1 VGGPTTHSRGN
12 PVSLAQRAV
21 RHARLS
27 LRAHEVIKGTPEF
40 LILFINSIC
49 NLTCDHC
56 FYWRNLN
63 KRDDLTF
70 DELVRLSQELDPF
83 DHLNLSG
90 GEPFIRKE
98 FAEICLQFIN
108 HNKVRFIYVPTN
120 GFYTKRTIA
129 ALEQILENQDLTLFA
144 CELSLD
150 GMPEFHNKFR
160 GHPESFEKAME
171 TYEALAELQAKDP
184 RLRIHSISTV
194 TQTNVEEIRRLTTF
208 LFERCPRID
217 HHNLAL
223 IRGERKDE
231 TLERPAL
238 EAYQELA
245 TYHRRL
251 WAERELKRFGSV
263 VDPML
268 TWAKVRTAQAGK
280 MLVPCKAGNLSG
292 VIHANGNVAVCET
305 EAYFQPLGNLRQKTF
320 RELWFSE
327 EAEAQRRIIRNKEC
341 TCTNEV
347 FLWPSITYQPL
358 QLIGAAFGARIWQQP
373 VPLTAADRAKV
384 LNGTLSSTNGNA

>member
-1 VGGPTTHSRGN
+1 MN
-12 PVSLAQRAV
+12 LAERAV

-27 LRAHEVIKGTPEF
+27 LRAHEVTRGTPQF

-63 KRDDLTF
+63 QRDDLKF
-70 DELVRLSQELDPF
+70 EELVALSEDLDEF

-90 GEPFIRKE
+90 GEPFIRKD
-98 FAEICLQFIN
+98 FAEVCLQFIN
-108 HNKVRFIYVPTN
+108 HNKVRYIYVPTN

-129 ALEQILENQDLTLFA
+129 ALEKILENKDLALFA

-150 GMPEFHNKFR
+150 GMPDFHNKFR
-160 GHPESFEKAME
+160 GHKQSFEKSMQ
-171 TYEALAELQAKDP
+171 TYEALAELQKKDP

-194 TQTNVEEIRRLTTF
+194 TQTNVDEIKKLTTYIY
-208 LFERCPRID
+208 ERCPQID

-231 TLERPAL
+231 TLETPAL
-238 EAYQELA
+238 DAYEELA
-245 TYHRRL
+245 RYHRRL
-251 WAERELKRFGSV
+251 WADRELSRFGSV

-268 TWAKVRTAQAGK
+268 TWAKLKTARAGK
-280 MLVPCKAGNLSG
+280 MLVPCTAGNLTG
-292 VIHANGNVAVCET
+292 VIHANGNVAICET
-305 EAYFQPLGNLRQKTF
+305 EAYFEILGNLRDKSF
-320 RELWFSE
+320 RELWNSPL
-327 EAEAQRRIIRNKEC
+327 AEQQREVIRKKQC

-347 FLWPSITYQPL
+347 FMWPSITFQPL
-358 QLIGAAFGARIWQQP
+358 QLTKAALGAKVWQQP
-373 VPLTAADRAKV
+373 VPLPADERAKV
-384 LNGTLSSTNGNA
+384 LGGMPIPSDQGTNGSSA

>member
-1 VGGPTTHSRGN
+1 MSF
-12 PVSLAQRAV
+12 AQRAV

-27 LRAHEVIKGTPEF
+27 LRAHEVTKGTPEF

-70 DELVRLSQELDPF
+70 EELVKLSEELDEF

-120 GFYTKRTIA
+120 GFYTKRTIQ
-129 ALEQILENQDLTLFA
+129 ALEKILENKDLKLFA
-144 CELSLD
+144 CEISLD

-171 TYEALAELQAKDP
+171 TYEALAELQARDP

-194 TQTNVEEIRRLTTF
+194 TQTNVDQIRQLTTYIY
-208 LFERCPRID
+208 ERCPKIE

-231 TLERPAL
+231 TLETPAIQ
-238 EAYQELA
+238 AYQELA
-245 TYHRRL
+245 SYHRRL
-251 WAERELKRFGSV
+251 WAERELNRFGSI

-268 TWAKVRTAQAGK
+268 TWAKVRTAKAGK
-280 MLVPCKAGNLSG
+280 MLVPCTAGNLTG
-292 VIHANGNVAVCET
+292 VIHANGNVAICET
-305 EAYFQPLGNLRQKTF
+305 EHYFETLGNLRQNTF
-320 RELWFSE
+320 RELWWGE
-327 EAEAQRRIIRNKEC
+327 KAEQQRGVIRRREC
-341 TCTNEV
+341 HCTNEV
-347 FLWPSITYQPL
+347 FLWPSVTYQPI
-358 QLIGAAFGARIWQQP
+358 QLMKAALGAKVWQHP
-373 VPLTAADRAKV
+373 VPLSGEDRRKV
-384 LNGTLSSTNGNA
+384 LGTDPVANGGGV